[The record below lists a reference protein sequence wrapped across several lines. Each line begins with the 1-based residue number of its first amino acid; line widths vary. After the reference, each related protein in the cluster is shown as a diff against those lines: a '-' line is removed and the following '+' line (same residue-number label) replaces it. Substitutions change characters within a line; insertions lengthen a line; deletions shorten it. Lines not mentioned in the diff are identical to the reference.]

1 MKKKRKYNLFE
12 KNSLIF
18 YIVIFLLTMFLGIG
32 YAQIS
37 DIDLIVS
44 GTATASPTK
53 DVIITDI
60 EYISGNIVNPNN
72 QDIDDPYLTLMTSK
86 IELGNDLTSSI
97 TYKIKIRNN
106 SDKSEKYDKP
116 VYSTDLGYDNE
127 DIEFI
132 INGISH
138 GDVIQ
143 ANEEKEF
150 TITFKYSD
158 SLSSI
163 TNQILHSII
172 NFKFIDSISIIEF
185 APSGVCEFHGQGND
199 IIGDCA
205 NGQHIDYIDTG
216 ISLFNSENHDKDF
229 EIGFTV
235 DNIDNS
241 RFRSG
246 KVDTIFDCLYDNS
259 PYPGVAFR
267 IENSK
272 WYLQVG
278 TGSNNKKIT
287 WDSSA
292 IQSFVLRKVNN
303 KVYYSINGGSFVYV
317 DNLASI
323 STFDRPI
330 TFGTSYNGSGAVRP
344 ERFLIA
350 NLSNIYVRVYE
361 QGTLEEPEPL
371 EPEERTYDT
380 IDQEILTF
388 MEENMITAFVSNSQN
403 VFDGTTENIIDTG
416 VELLNSTNYQKSF
429 IVTFTIDE
437 FVRTGQ
443 VNQAT
448 LFNIK
453 DESNSSYPGLM
464 MRLNNNQFE
473 LAMKDGIGTSSS
485 VNIPLTA
492 NRINIIK
499 KGMQMYYQVD
509 LGEIKPLG
517 NTNNFENYPV
527 SNTFNIPATFGCNIN
542 GSGNYDRMV
551 IGKMSNMIIKV
562 SAS

>member
-1 MKKKRKYNLFE
+1 MKIKRKYNLFE

-18 YIVIFLLTMFLGIG
+18 YIVIFLLTMFLGTG

-44 GTATASPTK
+44 GTATASPAK

-172 NFKFIDSISIIEF
+172 NFKFIDNISITEF

-437 FVRTGQ
+437 FVRTSQ

-542 GSGNYDRMV
+542 GSGNYDRMI

>member
-1 MKKKRKYNLFE
+1 MYKNYK
-12 KNSLIF
+12 KNSF
-18 YIVIFLLTMFLGIG
+18 YKNSKVFLLLIVISTFILGIG

-37 DIDLIVS
+37 SIELSVS
-44 GTATASPTK
+44 GTATAKAQTGI
-53 DVIITDI
+53 VITDVTYSSNNNANTTNSKI
-60 EYISGNIVNPNN
+60 NTYYQSMLDSTIVLGNTLDSNITYNVSIVN
-72 QDIDDPYLTLMTSK
+72 M
-86 IELGNDLTSSI
+86 SSD
-97 TYKIKIRNN
+97 NVLF
-106 SDKSEKYDKP
+106 DKVVYDE
-116 VYSTDLGYDNE
+116 SFYDNN
-127 DIEFI
+127 DIVFELTNLNPNDPLNAGQT
-132 INGISH
+132 INF
-138 GDVIQ
+138 Q
-143 ANEEKEF
+143 
-150 TITFKYSD
+150 ITFKYKTD
-158 SLSSI
+158 LTEV
-163 TNQILHSII
+163 TNNVLNSYLK
-172 NFKFIDSISIIEF
+172 FKFIDSISIIEF

-199 IIGDCA
+199 IIGDCS